1 MRPRGRGSR
10 PGRYFTTADTS
21 KRELQSRTPQA
32 LQSEGCRPRPGDGFF
47 LWRRDH
53 EKAAEGAAAA
63 DDVYHRLVSH
73 RHEDPAPA
81 AGRRSFRALA
91 DAGNSEMADVDANV
105 RSLKWKLWHGRRE
118 KSSRC
123 NGQSGALIFY
133 FRFGPPFST
142 AIFASASRT
151 SRRNKPIDRGSRGCS
166 SRHRRCSRRL
176 NTPANLSVPFST
188 GSGDAFPG
196 LNSYGPTLATT
207 PIRSKTPSLDRRGSS
222 SKSSSARSTSK
233 VSSCRPVD
241 GSSSE
246 FSWFGHTTAASPR
259 TMRTS
264 LIPSPRS

>member
-1 MRPRGRGSR
+1 MGNAKRCPPSPQPSPSIETMSTNR
-10 PGRYFTTADTS
+10 TS
-21 KRELQSRTPQA
+21 
-32 LQSEGCRPRPGDGFF
+32 
-47 LWRRDH
+47 
-53 EKAAEGAAAA
+53 
-63 DDVYHRLVSH
+63 
-73 RHEDPAPA
+73 
-81 AGRRSFRALA
+81 
-91 DAGNSEMADVDANV
+91 
-105 RSLKWKLWHGRRE
+105 

-207 PIRSKTPSLDRRGSS
+207 PIRSKTPSLDRRGSG

-246 FSWFGHTTAASPR
+246 LFLVRSHNRRLAKDYENLSDTLAALVTLAAIQFTIR
-259 TMRTS
+259 RLTR
-264 LIPSPRS
+264 LAF